1 MSNKIIGFDL
11 DNTIVDYKNSLT
23 HISEYLYGYSKKNK
37 SVSKNEI
44 KSFVINKYDE
54 SKWTN
59 IQGILYSFFMEKAL
73 IDKNF
78 FKLID
83 FLVSKK
89 YEIVI
94 VSHRSVIPDSG
105 DPYDLQLSARKWI
118 NKNIIQTIDRKKI
131 RIDYFLLDSYSKKIE
146 KIKKIAPL
154 FFIDDLL
161 SVCNDVKSY
170 TRPILFGNDAFV
182 SNDEIISINNFSN
195 ILKYFRKIL

>member
-1 MSNKIIGFDL
+1 MKREII
-11 DNTIVDYKNSLT
+11 N
-23 HISEYLYGYSKKNK
+23 HK
-37 SVSKNEI
+37 SILAVI
-44 KSFVINKYDE
+44 K
-54 SKWTN
+54 
-59 IQGILYSFFMEKAL
+59 
-73 IDKNF
+73 
-78 FKLID
+78 
-83 FLVSKK
+83 LVSKK

-94 VSHRSVIPDSG
+94 VSHRSIIPDSG

-118 NKNIIQTIDRKKI
+118 NKNIIQTIDRQKTK
-131 RIDYFLLDSYSKKIE
+131 IDYFLLNSYSKKIA